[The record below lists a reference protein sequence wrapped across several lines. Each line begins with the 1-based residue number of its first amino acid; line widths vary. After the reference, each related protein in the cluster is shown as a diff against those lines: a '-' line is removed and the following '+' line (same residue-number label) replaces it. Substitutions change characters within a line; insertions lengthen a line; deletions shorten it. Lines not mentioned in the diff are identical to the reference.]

1 MLFGRM
7 KYKFTNK
14 KHPMHGLVSSILG
27 VISASSIV
35 IAIHLTV
42 LQKGAALHQYGTVGL
57 LTAIFSLIG
66 FGFGIASLMEKDV
79 YRIFPIIGVILNTLS
94 IGALGMILYAGVYG
108 L

>member
-7 KYKFTNK
+7 NYKFTNK

-27 VISASSIV
+27 AISATAIA

-42 LQKGAALHQYGTVGL
+42 LQKGVALHQYGTVGL
-57 LTAIFSLIG
+57 LTAIFSLTG

-79 YRIFPIIGVILNTLS
+79 YRIFPIIGLLLNTLS
-94 IGALGMILYAGVYG
+94 IGALGVILYAGVYG